1 VTGILSQKSF
11 VSGVIRIPTIM
22 TERTTRSS
30 VRFVHPFWLSGIEGT
45 YPAGTYPIEVSEVP
59 VEGMSFVGYR
69 RTQTTIE
76 LPSNTVYVS
85 RQVVEIEP
93 AELAAAL
100 ARDVEAGNG
109 KS

>member
-1 VTGILSQKSF
+1 MAT
-11 VSGVIRIPTIM
+11 M

-30 VRFVHPFWLSGIEGT
+30 VRFAYPFYLTGIEGS
-45 YPAGTYPIEVSEVP
+45 YPPGTYPIEVSEEP
-59 VEGMSFVGYR
+59 IEGMSFVGYR

-76 LPSNTVYVS
+76 LPSNTAYVS

-93 AELAAAL
+93 ADLAAAL
-100 ARDVEAGNG
+100 ARELEAGNG